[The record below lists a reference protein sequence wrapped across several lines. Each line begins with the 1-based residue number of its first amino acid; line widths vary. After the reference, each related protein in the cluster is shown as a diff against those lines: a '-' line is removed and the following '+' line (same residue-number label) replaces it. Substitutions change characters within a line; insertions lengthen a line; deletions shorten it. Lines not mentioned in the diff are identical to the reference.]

1 MAAAGT
7 FPDAWNEFYQVNIIR
22 TTGIGVAFQG
32 LTEELSFDFADKDIE
47 SIELA
52 NAGRVVKRIPMTDE
66 SVTMKVY
73 PVDAKLTG
81 DGVVQWFHPQSTD
94 DATQPIA
101 VDNTFARNKHRLVF
115 LWAETL
121 PASAVTQPAISKTA
135 YRIQVVNAYMTSY
148 KLNYDDKLMSAEI
161 TFKWA
166 PLNKSASPNKREES
180 TDGTAQL
187 AAVGTTTTD
196 MDT

>member
-1 MAAAGT
+1 MTAAGT
-7 FPDAWNEFYQVNIIR
+7 FPDAWNEFYKISWIR
-22 TTGIGVAFQG
+22 DQDNAFITMEGI
-32 LTEELSFDFADKDIE
+32 TEELSFDFADKDIE

-52 NAGRVVKRIPMTDE
+52 NGGRVVKRIPMTDE

-73 PVDAKLTG
+73 PVDGKLTG

-101 VDNTFARNKHRLVF
+101 VDNTSARNKHKLVF

-121 PASAVTQPAISKTA
+121 PANATTAPATSKTA
-135 YRIQVVNAYMTSY
+135 YRIQVLNAYMTSY
-148 KLNYDDKLMSAEI
+148 KLNYDDKLMSAEV

-166 PLNKSASPNKREES
+166 PLDKDASPKKREES
-180 TDGTAQL
+180 TDGTVVL
-187 AAVGTTTTD
+187 PAVTTPVTSY
-196 MDT
+196 